1 MSDLIPLTKVFIIES
16 PSFKDILDNR
26 KEGLALSKILDLA
39 QINNEVFAVSDI
51 ETLEIALDRIARNV
65 LEIRKD
71 LGMVQLHF
79 SLHGSS
85 EGIALSD
92 NTFIDWNSFYV
103 FIKKFNETIEYIKA
117 PNGILFAPTYLI
129 FSVCNGFSAKIIKE
143 FDETTPYTALIGPV
157 EAIEWSD
164 GLLAYS
170 TFYHNTILKKMGLP
184 KAIENMNLVAGL
196 ENVFQVDMGK
206 GMKFK

>member
-1 MSDLIPLTKVFIIES
+1 MSDLISLTKVFIIES

-26 KEGLALSKILDLA
+26 KEGLALSKILYLA
-39 QINNEVFAVSDI
+39 KIDNEVFAVSDI

-65 LEIRKD
+65 LEIRKN

-79 SLHGSS
+79 SLHGSN

-92 NTFIDWNSFYV
+92 KTFIDWYAFYI

-129 FSVCNGFSAKIIKE
+129 FSVCNGFSAKKIKE
-143 FDETTPYTALIGPV
+143 FDETSLYTALIGPV
-157 EAIEWSD
+157 EEIEWSD
-164 GLLAYS
+164 ALLAYS
-170 TFYHNTILKKMGLP
+170 TFYHNIILKKIGLP
-184 KAIENMNLVAGL
+184 KAIENMNLVVGL
-196 ENVFQVDMGK
+196 ENVFQFDLGK
-206 GMKFK
+206 GMKSI